1 MSGHLKE
8 LLAGEAACPGD
19 PLRNVLPQRF
29 WMLGIGLANG
39 CLEGVLLVT
48 GFYLKKIPYV

>member
-1 MSGHLKE
+1 MSGHLKK

-29 WMLGIGLANG
+29 WMLGFRLANG
-39 CLEGVLLVT
+39 CLEGVL
-48 GFYLKKIPYV
+48 GCYLKKIPYV

>member
-1 MSGHLKE
+1 MSGHLKK
-8 LLAGEAACPGD
+8 LLAGEAACPDD

-29 WMLGIGLANG
+29 WMLGFGLANG
-39 CLEGVLLVT
+39 CLEGVL

>member
-19 PLRNVLPQRF
+19 PLRNVLLQRF
-29 WMLGIGLANG
+29 WMLGFGLGNG
-39 CLEGVLLVT
+39 CLEGVLLVME
-48 GFYLKKIPYV
+48 FYLKKIVCV

>member
-19 PLRNVLPQRF
+19 PQRF

-39 CLEGVLLVT
+39 CLEEVLLVT

>member
-39 CLEGVLLVT
+39 CLEEVLLVT